1 MFSYLI
7 KRMKGLHRM
16 SQPQINTRVNDLAEM
31 KAAIDKAISAAESAG
46 VKPAA
51 MVEYFTGCLNYA
63 RQRAL
68 HQAEQ
73 AGGATRMFDQ
83 HGHLIDH
90 AGNVARARAIRDEQ
104 QCLADEAEYRAD
116 VERRAEAQ
124 AERDGYVR

>member
-1 MFSYLI
+1 
-7 KRMKGLHRM
+7 M
-16 SQPQINTRVNDLAEM
+16 SEPINTQRVDHLAEM
-31 KAAIDKAISAAESAG
+31 RKAIDGAISAAESAG
-46 VKPAA
+46 AKPAA
-51 MVEYFTGCLNYA
+51 MVEYFEGCLNYA

-90 AGNVARARAIRDEQ
+90 AGNIARARAIRDEQ

-124 AERDGYVR
+124 AKRDGYVR